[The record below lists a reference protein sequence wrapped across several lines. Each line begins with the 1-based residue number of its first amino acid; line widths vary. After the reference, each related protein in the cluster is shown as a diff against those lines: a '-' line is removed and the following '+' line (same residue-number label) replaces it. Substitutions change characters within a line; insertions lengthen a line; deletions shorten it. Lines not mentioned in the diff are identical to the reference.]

1 MKITKQRLKEI
12 IKEELK
18 ALQEVDPT
26 RIISRGELRRRA
38 EDPAVED
45 FFGVEDDPLITRR
58 GDEEAAEPS
67 PDPAP
72 SSRQLKPDVYGIGAG
87 YDVLHRAAMGGEK
100 RGSSVAGAQQPIDA
114 PPEEQTHEWTLE
126 DFEEFMRREES

>member
-18 ALQEVDPT
+18 ASQEVAPT

-72 SSRQLKPDVYGIGAG
+72 ASRQLKPDVYGIGAG
-87 YDVLHRAAMGGEK
+87 YDVLHRAAMGGEES
-100 RGSSVAGAQQPIDA
+100 GPDIAGAQQPIDA

-126 DFEEFMRREES
+126 DFEKFMKRKKS